1 MIILSFFL
9 KKDLFWKAKC
19 EAAVGDWERDLPS
32 TGSVPAESCNSQA
45 YARPRPGAG
54 SREPR
59 PRSTWVQAP
68 KHLDHPLLQWS
79 SRDKKGYLEGT
90 TAAGSSLPTNSIL
103 YYQLFCELGKYIYFL
118 FGLWWTGFNYPLNF
132 MRTATVMLFLLR
144 LSRIQSL
151 KKINLMNTT
160 TSSCF
165 ISPLSDHVSRKKAYI
180 V

>member
-1 MIILSFFL
+1 MWGSSRRLRKRSSIHWFGPRRKLQQPSVGQ
-9 KKDLFWKAKC
+9 AK
-19 EAAVGDWERDLPS
+19 
-32 TGSVPAESCNSQA
+32 
-45 YARPRPGAG
+45 AG
-54 SREPR
+54 SRELHPGPR
-59 PRSTWVQAP
+59 GCRRPSTWTIP
-68 KHLDHPLLQWS
+68 CCSS
-79 SRDKKGYLEGT
+79 SRDKKGYLEGS

-103 YYQLFCELGKYIYFL
+103 YYQLFRELGKYIYFL

-165 ISPLSDHVSRKKAYI
+165 ISPLSDHVSWKKVYI